1 MKLGM
6 SQPSIHTWNYGNK
19 EHCRCMTTATDSQ
32 HGDVLYLHARS
43 KQCLMFARSKQC
55 LCFLIRMPKFQWASK
70 FLSKQEVWAL
80 DNSYKI
86 LLCLSKWALV
96 LRIKIN
102 MEKKKTIFTIFSIMK
117 FFEHNI
123 AYCKLMN

>member
-1 MKLGM
+1 MYYEIRNESAFNTYLKLWQQRTLQVYDYSNWLAAWRCIISPCSQQTM
-6 SQPSIHTWNYGNK
+6 SYHFS
-19 EHCRCMTTATDSQ
+19 
-32 HGDVLYLHARS
+32 
-43 KQCLMFARSKQC
+43 